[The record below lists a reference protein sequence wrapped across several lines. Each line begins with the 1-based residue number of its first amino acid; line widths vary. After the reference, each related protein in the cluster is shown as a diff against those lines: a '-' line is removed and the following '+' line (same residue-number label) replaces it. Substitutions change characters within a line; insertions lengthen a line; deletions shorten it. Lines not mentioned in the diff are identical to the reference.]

1 MLRKTFFAACLASL
15 VLGSQVGW
23 AGQLVNIDFNGAD
36 ANNTPPGPGPTATGA
51 AVIGSAGDA
60 WNGLNFNSGT
70 VNGLLN
76 STGSSTSVD
85 VSWNSTGSWNAGG
98 SPAPNTALMQ
108 DYLYQIGGGGTANLS
123 GLIPNAAYN
132 LYLYTQNNDSN
143 GRQTDFTVT
152 GATTVTG
159 SSGVGSQLETA
170 WVNGTNYTEFVGV
183 HPDAAGHISIAFA
196 GHGGGE
202 GDFNGLQLS
211 TNAPEPG
218 TLLLA
223 GLGAAGLLVVARRR
237 RKA

>member
-1 MLRKTFFAACLASL
+1 MLRKTFFAACLVSL
-15 VLGSQVGW
+15 VFGSQVGW

-36 ANNTPPGPGPTATGA
+36 AGNTPPGPGPTATGA
-51 AVIGSAGDA
+51 AVVGSAGDA

-108 DYLYQIGGGGTANLS
+108 DYLYQLGGTASVNMS
-123 GLIPNAAYN
+123 GLIPNAVYN
-132 LYLYTQNNDSN
+132 LYLYTQNNDN
-143 GRQTDFTVT
+143 NDRQADFTINGT
-152 GATTVTG
+152 LTGQSGAGSQGAT
-159 SSGVGSQLETA
+159 S
-170 WVNGTNYTEFVGV
+170 WINGTNYTEFVGV
-183 HPDAAGHISIAFA
+183 HPDATGHISISFTPDGNHA
-196 GHGGGE
+196 GE
-202 GDFNGLQLS
+202 ADLNGLQLS